1 LEIVLVAGWESAE
14 GRLAPGAKWYAQ
26 NGWHVLPVHGIDKN
40 GMCTC
45 GKTHKDP
52 KENAKHPASANGQKD
67 ATTNLSIIQNWWTEN
82 PDYNIGIYAKD
93 SGIFVIDIDPRHNGH
108 ESLIKLEERANGNLP
123 KTVEAIT
130 GEYSTRTGPM
140 RGRHLIYKCNPNEKF
155 IGNFKA
161 QGLDGI
167 DIKHNGYILV
177 APSKHSTGHCYE
189 WKPGHAPW
197 EMEIAE
203 APEELLNVIRAKT
216 LRRPGGYSGSNYETS
231 DWEFLRDLNF
241 GNTGNKLDIDK
252 ILQEGIDEGGR
263 AVGLYQL
270 ACALANKFGTDTA
283 GKTSVEALM
292 LKFNAEMVRPPLDVE
307 GSNGLL
313 MHTRRAIEFV
323 SNNPVWEKWW
333 DGLKDYIPENGMEW
347 AKKAEQNFVKAP
359 SPSTSFNYSYTAE
372 VVDEDSLEVFNS
384 ANAVGDQ
391 VASLAA
397 KGRSLKDITS
407 GGNLDLPKD
416 PDAISAEAGGRPGG
430 RSLTDV
436 GNGRRLVDSFGS
448 TIRHTDN
455 VGWFVWNGNYWKPD
469 GQMTQIREIAKS
481 VSTVIARE
489 VAELKSADDPRGAEL
504 VKWANSAKSNARI
517 NSTIE
522 QATTDPRITMD
533 IEEWDKDPYL
543 LGVRNGVVDLRTG
556 ALQSGD
562 IESHI
567 TRVSPISYTQGLTN
581 VRWTNFLNEA
591 FNGDQ
596 EYINWIQ
603 KAVGYTAT
611 GLNNQDVVFI
621 IYGPP
626 GSGKNTFIETIFE
639 ALGKAQHAWALDTN
653 VLALGDKIS
662 NTDEYH
668 MAELRGRRMI
678 WVDELPENERIKENQ
693 VKKLTGSGTIQ
704 GRSPGE
710 KPIQFTSTGK
720 LWISTNHRPIIT
732 DEAMWR
738 RLLPVPLTN
747 KPAKPDPGL
756 KKYLADPD
764 GALPAVLAWIV
775 EGAVKYLASTY
786 SQENPLEMC
795 TVVKNAHEIYRKNE
809 DRIGAFMEEETIAG
823 DSINVNALYR
833 RYKQWSDSRGERPI
847 TQISFH
853 RKLADRG
860 LEVIGSGNRAIING
874 IVLAPHEIVMAEQT
888 DFATAARF
896 SSSF

>member
-1 LEIVLVAGWESAE
+1 MAGWESAE
-14 GRLAPGAKWYAQ
+14 GRLASGAQWYA
-26 NGWHVLPVHGIDKN
+26 NKGWHVLPVHGINKN

-52 KENAKHPASANGQKD
+52 KENAKHPASENGQKD
-67 ATTNLSIIQNWWTEN
+67 ATTNLEIVEKWWQQNA
-82 PDYNIGIYAKD
+82 DYNIGIYAKD
-93 SGIFVIDIDPRHNGH
+93 SGFFVIDIDPRHGGH
-108 ESLIKLEERANGNLP
+108 ESLIKLEERAFGNLP

-130 GEYSTRTGPM
+130 GEYSTDKGPM
-140 RGRHLIYKCNPNEKF
+140 RGRHLIYRCNPNEKF

-161 QGLDGI
+161 QGLNGI

-177 APSKHSTGHCYE
+177 APSRHSTGHCYE
-189 WKPGHAPW
+189 WKPGQAPW
-197 EMEIAE
+197 EIEIAE
-203 APEELLNVIRAKT
+203 APEELLAVIRAKS
-216 LRRPGGYSGSNYETS
+216 LKSPGKFGGSNYEMT

-241 GNTGNKLDIDK
+241 GTTGQKLDVDK
-252 ILQEGIDEGGR
+252 ILEEGIDEGGR
-263 AVGLYQL
+263 AVGLYAL
-270 ACALANKFGTDTA
+270 ACALANKFGTDVA
-283 GKTSVEALM
+283 GRASVEAMM
-292 LKFNAEMVRPPLDVE
+292 LKFNAEMVRPPMDVE
-307 GSNGLL
+307 GTNGLL
-313 MHTRRAIEFV
+313 MHTRRAINFV
-323 SNNPVWEKWW
+323 ADNPVWAKWW
-333 DGLKDYIPENGMEW
+333 EGVKDYIPENGMEW
-347 AKKAEQNFVKAP
+347 AKRVSENFVKSP
-359 SPSTSFNYSYTAE
+359 SPTNSFNYSYSSNQ
-372 VVDEDSLEVFNS
+372 VDSDSLEVFDS

-397 KGRSLKDITS
+397 KGRSIKDITS
-407 GGNLDLPKD
+407 GGNLDLPRD
-416 PDAISAEAGGRPGG
+416 PDAISLEAGGRPGG

-436 GNGRRLVDSFGS
+436 GNGRRLVDAFGA
-448 TIRHTDN
+448 TIRYTDN

-469 GQMTQIREIAKS
+469 SQMTQVREIAKS

-489 VAELKSADDPRGAEL
+489 VAELKSPDDPRGAEL
-504 VKWANSAKSNARI
+504 VKWANSAKSNSRI
-517 NSTIE
+517 NATIE

-533 IEEWDKDPYL
+533 INDWDKNPYL

-556 ALQSGD
+556 TLQSGD

-567 TRVSPISYTQGLTN
+567 TRISPISYTQGLTN
-581 VRWTNFLNEA
+581 IKWTNFLNEA
-591 FNGDQ
+591 FGGDQ

-611 GLNNQDVVFI
+611 GLSNQDVLFI

-639 ALGKAQHAWALDTN
+639 ALGKDQHGWALDSN
-653 VLALGDKIS
+653 VLAMGDRANS
-662 NTDEYH
+662 TDEYH

-678 WVDELPENERIKENQ
+678 WVDELPENGRIKENQ

-738 RLLPVPLTN
+738 RLLPIPLMN

-756 KKYLADPD
+756 KQYLSDPD

-775 EGAVKYLASTY
+775 EGAVKYLASTF
-786 SQENPLEMC
+786 SQQNPLEMC
-795 TVVKNAHEIYRKNE
+795 TAVRNAHEIYRKNE
-809 DRIGAFMEEETIAG
+809 DRMGAFLEEETTAG
-823 DSINVNALYR
+823 ESVYVNSLYQ

-847 TQISFH
+847 TQIAFH

-860 LEVIGSGNRAIING
+860 LEVLGSGNKAIVSG
-874 IVLAPHEIVMAEQT
+874 ITLTMHQVMYQEQP
-888 DFATAARF
+888 DFATGARF
-896 SSSF
+896 SSSFI

>member
-1 LEIVLVAGWESAE
+1 MAGWESAE
-14 GRLAPGAKWYAQ
+14 GRLFPAAKWYADR
-26 NGWHVLPVHGIDKN
+26 GWQVLPVHGIDKN

-52 KENAKHPASANGQKD
+52 KENAKHPASESGQKD
-67 ATTNLSIIQNWWTEN
+67 ATSDLATIEKWWEEN
-82 PDYNIGIYAKD
+82 PDYNVGIFAKN
-93 SGIFVIDIDPRHNGH
+93 SGFFVIDIDPRHNGH
-108 ESLIKLEERANGNLP
+108 ESLIKLEERAFGNLP
-123 KTVEAIT
+123 ETVEAIT
-130 GEYSTRTGPM
+130 GEYSTKTGPM
-140 RGRHLIYKCNPNEKF
+140 RGRHLIYRCDPNEKF

-177 APSKHSTGHCYE
+177 APSRHSTGHCYE

-197 EMEIAE
+197 EREIAE
-203 APEELLNVIRAKT
+203 APEELLDVIRAKT
-216 LRRPGGYSGSNYETS
+216 LKKSGKYGSSSYETS

-241 GNTGNKLDIDK
+241 GPTGNKLDIDK
-252 ILQEGIDEGGR
+252 ILEDGIDEGGR

-270 ACALANKFGTDTA
+270 ACALSNKFGTDVA
-283 GKTSVEALM
+283 GRTSVEAMM

-323 SNNPVWEKWW
+323 ANNPVWEKWW
-333 DGLKDYIPENGMEW
+333 DGLKDYVPENWQEW
-347 AKKAEQNFVKAP
+347 AKRAQENFVKAP
-359 SPSTSFNYSYTAE
+359 SPLNSFNYTATMSSE
-372 VVDEDSLEVFNS
+372 VVSADSLDLVDS
-384 ANAVGDQ
+384 SNAVGDQ

-416 PDAISAEAGGRPGG
+416 IDSISVEAGGKIGS

-448 TIRHTDN
+448 SIRYTDN

-469 GQMTQIREIAKS
+469 VQMSQVREIAKS

-489 VAELKSADDPRGAEL
+489 VVELSTPDDPRGGEL
-504 VKWANSAKSNARI
+504 VKWANSAKSNGRI
-517 NSTIE
+517 NSMIE
-522 QATTDPRITMD
+522 QANTDPRINMD

-556 ALQSGD
+556 VKYDGN
-562 IESHI
+562 INSHI
-567 TRVSPISYTQGLTN
+567 TRISPINYTQGLTN
-581 VRWTNFLNEA
+581 LRWTNFLNEA
-591 FNGDQ
+591 FGGDQ
-596 EYINWIQ
+596 EYINWVQ

-611 GLNNQDVVFI
+611 GLSNQDVMFI

-626 GSGKNTFIETIFE
+626 GSGKNTFIETIYE
-639 ALGKAQHAWALDTN
+639 ALGKDQHAWALDSH
-653 VLALGDKIS
+653 VLAMGEKSS

-678 WVDELPENERIKENQ
+678 WVDELPESERIKENQ
-693 VKKLTGSGTIQ
+693 VKKLTGSGTLQ

-710 KPIQFTSTGK
+710 KPIQFKSTGK
-720 LWISTNHRPIIT
+720 LWVSTNHRPIIT

-738 RLLPVPLTN
+738 RLLPIPLIN

-756 KKYLADPD
+756 KKYLADPE

-775 EGAVKYLASTY
+775 EGAVKYLSS

-795 TVVKNAHEIYRKNE
+795 TAVKNAHEIYRKNE
-809 DRIGAFMEEETIAG
+809 DRMGAFLEEETIAG
-823 DSINVNALYR
+823 ESVNVNSLYK

-847 TQISFH
+847 TQIAFH

-860 LEVIGSGNRAIING
+860 MEVIGSGNKAIVNG
-874 IVLAPHEIVMAEQT
+874 ITMAMYQVSFEEPT

-896 SSSF
+896 ANSF

>member
-1 LEIVLVAGWESAE
+1 MAGWESAN
-14 GRLAPGAKWYAQ
+14 GRLGQGANWYAS
-26 NGWHVLPVHGIDKN
+26 NGWRVLPVHGIGPN

-45 GKTHKDP
+45 GRNHKES
-52 KENAKHPASANGQKD
+52 KEIGKHPASLNGQKD
-67 ATTNLSIIQNWWTEN
+67 ATTDTVVVQSWWEEN

-93 SGIFVIDIDPRHNGH
+93 SGFFVIDIDPRHNGH
-108 ESLIKLEERANGNLP
+108 ESILKLEERAGGNLP
-123 KTVEAIT
+123 QTVEAIT
-130 GEYSTRTGPM
+130 GEYSTKNGPL
-140 RGRHLIYKCNPNEKF
+140 RGRHLIYRCNPNEKF
-155 IGNFKA
+155 IGNFKS

-177 APSKHSTGHCYE
+177 APSRHSTGYCYE

-197 EMEIAE
+197 QMEIAE
-203 APEELLNVIRAKT
+203 APEELLAVIRAKSLKT
-216 LRRPGGYSGSNYETS
+216 SSSISGTNYIVS
-231 DWEFLRDLNF
+231 DWEFLRDLQF
-241 GNTGNKLDIDK
+241 GDTGNKLDIDK
-252 ILQEGIDEGGR
+252 ILEEGIDEGGR

-270 ACALANKFGTDTA
+270 ACALANKFGTDIA
-283 GKTSVEALM
+283 GRTSVEAM
-292 LKFNAEMVRPPLDVE
+292 MMKFNAEMVRPPLDIE

-323 SNNPVWEKWW
+323 ASNPIWEKWW
-333 DGLKDYIPENGMEW
+333 EGLKDYKPENGMEW
-347 AKKAEQNFVKAP
+347 AKKASENFVKAP
-359 SPSTSFNYSYTAE
+359 TASSSFNYYLAD
-372 VVDEDSLEVFNS
+372 VVESSDLEILDT

-391 VASLAA
+391 VATLAA
-397 KGRSLKDITS
+397 KGRSLRDITA

-416 PDAISAEAGGRPGG
+416 VDSISPEAGGRQGA

-436 GNGRRLVDSFGS
+436 GNGRRLIDAFGS
-448 TIRHTDN
+448 TIRYTPN
-455 VGWFVWNGNYWKPD
+455 VGWFVWNGNYWRPD
-469 GQMTQIREIAKS
+469 AEMSDVKEIAKH

-489 VAELKSADDPRGAEL
+489 AASLKSLDDPRGAEL
-504 VKWANSAKSNARI
+504 VKWANSAKSNGRI
-517 NSTIE
+517 NAMLE
-522 QATTDPRITMD
+522 QATSDPRVGMSVED
-533 IEEWDKDPYL
+533 WDKNPYL
-543 LGVRNGVVDLRTG
+543 LGVKNGVVDLKTG
-556 ALQSGD
+556 VLHEGD

-581 VRWTNFLNEA
+581 LRWKTFLNEA

-596 EYINWIQ
+596 EYIDWVQ

-639 ALGKAQHAWALDTN
+639 ALGKAQHAWALDSN
-653 VLALGDKIS
+653 VLALGDRIS
-662 NTDEYH
+662 STDEYH

-693 VKKLTGSGTIQ
+693 IKKLTGSGTIQ

-738 RLLPVPLTN
+738 RLLPIPLTN

-775 EGAVKYLASTY
+775 EGAVKYLAS
-786 SQENPLEMC
+786 SQDNPLEMC
-795 TVVKNAHEIYRKNE
+795 TVVREAHEIYKKNE
-809 DRIGAFMEEETIAG
+809 DRIGAFIEEETQAG
-823 DSINVNALYR
+823 SDGVLVNKIYQ
-833 RYKQWSDSRGERPI
+833 RYKEWSDSRGERPI
-847 TQISFH
+847 TQIAFH
-853 RKLADRG
+853 RKLSDRG
-860 LEVIGSGNRAIING
+860 LDIIGTGNKAILRGLI
-874 IVLAPHEIVMAEQT
+874 LLPHEIAMVQQA
-888 DFATAARF
+888 DFASAARF
-896 SSSF
+896 SSYTGNGF